1 MAPRHQ
7 TTAAPRRH
15 HHRRGCAASRGPA
28 TRDGPSRARAPTPL
42 AAAATQGKSSK
53 GGDQLMAWL
62 QRHGASEQKARI
74 ASVEIDGAP
83 PLDIA
88 VAAGPL
94 SAGEVALSVPERL
107 CVTLDRVFEDETV
120 AEVLTT
126 NKLSELACLTLY
138 LMYEKKN
145 GRKSFWYEFIK
156 ELDRERGRGQLGVQS
171 PLLWEPEEVE
181 ELLAG
186 SPVISDIAQRR
197 ASIEKEYGE
206 LDTVWFMAGSL
217 FRDYPYDIPTEAF
230 SRELFLQAFAAV
242 QSCVVHLQGV
252 ALAKRFALVPMGPPL
267 TVYRSTC
274 KSMLTYNPA
283 NKAVELKVDREVAE
297 GEPLEAWCGPQP
309 NSRLLVNYGLVD
321 DNNPYDKMQV
331 STPP

>member
-1 MAPRHQ
+1 MAG
-7 TTAAPRRH
+7 AA
-15 HHRRGCAASRGPA
+15 
-28 TRDGPSRARAPTPL
+28 
-42 AAAATQGKSSK
+42 Q
-53 GGDQLMAWL
+53 
-62 QRHGASEQKARI
+62 
-74 ASVEIDGAP
+74 
-83 PLDIA
+83 
-88 VAAGPL
+88 
-94 SAGEVALSVPERL
+94 
-107 CVTLDRVFEDETV
+107 
-120 AEVLTT
+120 
-126 NKLSELACLTLY
+126 
-138 LMYEKKN
+138 
-145 GRKSFWYEFIK
+145 
-156 ELDRERGRGQLGVQS
+156 
-171 PLLWEPEEVE
+171 EEVE

-321 DNNPYDKMQV
+321 DNNPYDKMQITASVLQRDPLFAAKRAKLQTMELTSKHAFNLTKAQPLPPTLLPFLRFAYLEDDAAVQAATLDSLMRPV
-331 STPP
+331 SPANEAAATALLADHLRARIAKYRTTIEEDSRTVEDPAASAKAKVAARLLRIEKGILQGALAELSAVMPPQGAPPGAPPPVMHPKLS